1 MSRKF
6 GVVLSSHSKSMVV
19 VVAAIP
25 AARAVAI
32 FLVRAVAVIAGME
45 AAAAVTLAVV
55 AGMEML
61 TIDEAMMMEEVA
73 IIRVAAA
80 IILMMEEVAIKRE
93 AAAPILM
100 MEEVAIKREEA
111 AMTTKREAAAI
122 TTTIIRTSK
131 RVALTN
137 TPREEMTTEK
147 LVLLSVEMPETM
159 ITMPD
164 PIMIMPPLIRAM
176 PEGAKRTGEE
186 EAMAIATTD
195 EVGRVVR
202 EVEARILARGGRR
215 VVNQLRVAARL

>member
-1 MSRKF
+1 
-6 GVVLSSHSKSMVV
+6 
-19 VVAAIP
+19 VAAIP

-111 AMTTKREAAAI
+111 AMTTKREAAA
-122 TTTIIRTSK
+122 
-131 RVALTN
+131 
-137 TPREEMTTEK
+137 MTFH
-147 LVLLSVEMPETM
+147 
-159 ITMPD
+159 
-164 PIMIMPPLIRAM
+164 
-176 PEGAKRTGEE
+176 
-186 EAMAIATTD
+186 
-195 EVGRVVR
+195 
-202 EVEARILARGGRR
+202 
-215 VVNQLRVAARL
+215 

>member
-1 MSRKF
+1 
-6 GVVLSSHSKSMVV
+6 
-19 VVAAIP
+19 VAAIP

-80 IILMMEEVAIKRE
+80 IILMEEVAIKRE

-147 LVLLSVEMPETM
+147 LVLLSVEIMPETM

-202 EVEARILARGGRR
+202 WECPAFFLHVGLKNTTIGCIDPLPPSYSHAW
-215 VVNQLRVAARL
+215 